1 MIFCKKV
8 QFGRND
14 IHNGAILLIVDKNQ
28 WSNLQQLIF
37 FCPIGNIRAQL
48 YKKLHGREAPMVLI
62 GRVVSIATRYV
73 TLLI

>member
-1 MIFCKKV
+1 MVLFAAA
-8 QFGRND
+8 N
-14 IHNGAILLIVDKNQ
+14 
-28 WSNLQQLIF
+28 F
-37 FCPIGNIRAQL
+37 FAPIGNRRAQL